1 MKGRSQMS
9 LWRLMASPLHATND
23 LRTMDEVTRGILMNA
38 EVIAVD
44 QDPLGRQAVR
54 AIKDRA
60 MDVWKKPLAGGHVAL
75 GRLNRGPETTELGLE
90 WSDIALAPA
99 WKVRDLWAERDV
111 GVVRGRLTAEVGS
124 HATRMF
130 RLSPVAYQ

>member
-1 MKGRSQMS
+1 MS
-9 LWRLMASPLHATND
+9 LWCLMASPLHATND

-60 MDVWKKPLAGGHVAL
+60 MEVWKKPLAEGHVAL
-75 GRLNRGPETTELGLE
+75 GLLNRGPGAAEYSLK

-99 WKVRDLWAERDV
+99 WKVRDLWAGRDL
-111 GVVRGRLTAEVGS
+111 GVVRGTLVAQVGS
-124 HATRMF
+124 HETRML
-130 RLSPVAYQ
+130 RLSPAS